1 MKRQANEG
9 QYINRPGSPEIFHVS
24 TLRNIERKS
33 ILVIKRKK
41 KPHFLKAKKTS
52 NQFFP
57 FSFVGFQPN
66 NNHYLLTSN
75 LFHPKHQTNPFFFF
89 IYLSFPLLVVLISF
103 SNQHATNPHYKKHD
117 LLQATHI
124 MARDH
129 LHSQPTTN
137 NLANILLQSKPK
149 QNSSKIHSKL
159 HLKQPKIIPKETLTP
174 QTPNL
179 LFSCL
184 SSNI

>member
-33 ILVIKRKK
+33 VLVIKSKK
-41 KPHFLKAKKTS
+41 NQQPIFPIFLCWIPTKQQPLPPHKQPLPPKAP
-52 NQFFP
+52 NQ
-57 FSFVGFQPN
+57 S
-66 NNHYLLTSN
+66 
-75 LFHPKHQTNPFFFF
+75 LFFFFF

-103 SNQHATNPHYKKHD
+103 SNQHATNPHHKKHD

-149 QNSSKIHSKL
+149 QNSFKIHSKL

>member
-1 MKRQANEG
+1 M
-9 QYINRPGSPEIFHVS
+9 S

-33 ILVIKRKK
+33 VLVIKSKKK

-66 NNHYLLTSN
+66 NNHYHLTSN
-75 LFHPKHQTNPFFFF
+75 LFHPKHQTNPLFFFFF

-103 SNQHATNPHYKKHD
+103 SNQHATNPRHKKHD

-149 QNSSKIHSKL
+149 
-159 HLKQPKIIPKETLTP
+159 
-174 QTPNL
+174 
-179 LFSCL
+179 
-184 SSNI
+184 